1 MSTQRAELA
10 AAKMDANRNVL
21 LLDADPQRLQAR
33 GLAIRQRGA
42 NVTCTSTALRA
53 RALWKPGS
61 HDLVLIEFAGAG
73 PDFEEFRRHA
83 LGRHAAQIF
92 GFYTCEPPYLVYDVP
107 AGDAV
112 HGPTPTVVV
121 DAAAPVA
128 HQRVLGLGT
137 ISEASRRI
145 AGLRTLTRPRNPE
158 QRASG
163 SMSFSAAV
171 KAAEKLME
179 RP

>member
-1 MSTQRAELA
+1 MSTQRLDLA

-21 LLDADPQRLQAR
+21 VLDTDPSRLQAR

-61 HDLVLIEFAGAG
+61 HDLVLIEFGGAG
-73 PDFEEFRRHA
+73 PDFEEFYRYAR
-83 LGRHAAQIF
+83 GRHATQIF
-92 GFYTCEPPYLVYDVP
+92 GFYTSEPPYLVYEVP
-107 AGDAV
+107 AAEAV
-112 HGPTPTVVV
+112 NSLPPAVVV
-121 DAAAPVA
+121 DADAPAPAASGTG
-128 HQRVLGLGT
+128 HHT

-145 AGLRTLTRPRNPE
+145 AGLRTLTRPRDSK
-158 QRASG
+158 RGSG

>member
-61 HDLVLIEFAGAG
+61 HDLVLIEFGGAG
-73 PDFEEFRRHA
+73 PDFEEFHRYA
-83 LGRHAAQIF
+83 AGRHATQIF
-92 GFYTCEPPYLVYDVP
+92 GFYTSEPPYLVYEVP
-107 AGDAV
+107 AADAV
-112 HGPTPTVVV
+112 NSLSPAVV
-121 DAAAPVA
+121 DGDEAPAAAE
-128 HQRVLGLGT
+128 HQAGPGT

-158 QRASG
+158 RRASG